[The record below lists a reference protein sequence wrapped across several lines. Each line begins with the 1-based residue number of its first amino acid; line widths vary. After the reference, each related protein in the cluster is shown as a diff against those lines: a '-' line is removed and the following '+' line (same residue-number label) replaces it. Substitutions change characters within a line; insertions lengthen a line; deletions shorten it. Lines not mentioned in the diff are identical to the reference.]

1 MYGSNILP
9 NNDTFNSV
17 VVVAVGVVLG
27 EVDHHFIPY

>member
-17 VVVAVGVVLG
+17 VVAVGVVLG
-27 EVDHHFIPY
+27 EVDHHLIPY